1 MSAAPVAPERPAWW
15 VRLDWYHPEWTLGVV
30 TVLAWAILVLAHGAT
45 SSGVVPVD
53 GMPAMPGMDHG
64 DAAASTAPTVSA
76 WATGVGLW
84 LVMAA
89 AMMLPSLRT
98 AMRTTSLTSR
108 WNRRHRAAWLLAA
121 GYLTVWAIPGLAV
134 VTVLSV
140 VPWTPPVWVTGV
152 LLLVA
157 AAWVATPVRRDSL
170 AACHR
175 TRRVPGQGRRADAAC
190 AREGVRLGLACVGTC
205 WLIMLAATLATH
217 DVLLMAVLTVVV
229 VAEKVVEDRR
239 RRLPAWT
246 AGTLVV
252 LAFGVFFL

>member
-15 VRLDWYHPEWTLGVV
+15 VRVGWYHPEWTLGVV
-30 TVLAWAILVLAHGAT
+30 TALAWAVLVLTHAVT
-45 SSGVVPVD
+45 SSGAAPAHD
-53 GMPAMPGMDHG
+53 MPDMPGMEHG
-64 DAAASTAPTVSA
+64 GTPPTVSA
-76 WATGVGLW
+76 WAAAVGLW
-84 LVMAA
+84 LVMVV
-89 AMMLPSLRT
+89 AMMLPSLVT

-108 WNRRHRAAWLLAA
+108 WNRRHRAAWTLAA
-121 GYLTVWAIPGLAV
+121 GYLTVWAIPGLAL

-140 VPWTPPVWVTGV
+140 VPSTPPVWVTGA
-152 LLLVA
+152 LLLAA
-157 AAWVATPVRRDSL
+157 AAWVATPMRRDAL

-217 DVLLMAVLTVVV
+217 ALFLMAALTVLV

-239 RRLPAWT
+239 RRLPPWT
-246 AGTLVV
+246 ASALVV
-252 LAFGVFFL
+252 LGLGVLVL